1 MKVSILTDNMV
12 YKRGFLGEHG
22 MSLLIDTGEKRYL
35 FDTGQS
41 QVFLHNAARLGI
53 DLKNLDGVI
62 LSHGHYDHCGGMEH
76 WQELGKVPI
85 YIQEKAFEQKYVE
98 NSRSKELRYIG
109 LENKGDWQEKADIRK
124 LSGGGTQIAEGVYL
138 LSEIPYTNDF
148 EPLSGCFWK
157 TNLQYP
163 GHELIVDA
171 MEDEQLLV
179 IEKPEGLCI
188 FAGCAHVGIINC
200 LHYVQTVFPDSHIH
214 FLAAGMHL
222 KGCDAKRLEMTISA
236 LKGQGVDLVL
246 PLHCTGMRAIAAM
259 REALGSACIL
269 PEAGKE
275 IQVYGG

>member
-41 QVFLHNAARLGI
+41 RVFIHNAAKLGL
-53 DLKNLDGVI
+53 DLRKLDGVI

-76 WQELGKVPI
+76 WQEFGQAPI
-85 YIQEKAFEQKYVE
+85 YIQKKAFEQKYVE
-98 NSRSKELRYIG
+98 SSRTKELRYIG
-109 LENKGDWQEKADIRK
+109 LENKGNWQENADIHE
-124 LSGGGTQIAEGVYL
+124 LSGGTRIAEGVYL

-148 EPLSGCFWK
+148 EPAAGSFWK
-157 TNLQYP
+157 SNMQYP
-163 GHELIVDA
+163 GDELMADT

-179 IEKPEGLCI
+179 IEEEGSLCV

-200 LHYVQTVFPDSHIH
+200 LHYVQTAFPNKHIH

-222 KGCDAKRLEMTISA
+222 RNSDARRVEMTISA
-236 LKGQGVDLVL
+236 IQELGIDIVV

-259 REALGSACIL
+259 REALGSVCIL

-275 IQVYGG
+275 IEVYGG